1 MSDMYGMKEKVFD
14 IQRFSVDDG
23 PGIRTVIFL
32 CGCPL
37 SCIWCHNPE
46 GMRAACRLLCN
57 ADRCVACEACGNVC
71 PQGAHSFRAADT
83 KGDIMLEHIID
94 RDICVA
100 CGECTRVCPEDAL
113 RLSCSELGVDDAFR
127 ELVSDLPFYKNSGG
141 GVTFS
146 GGEAMLQA
154 ESLAHLAQ
162 LLRDRGISVLIDT
175 AGCVPYSLFE
185 ALRGKTD
192 GYLFDF
198 KTADAEKYKEIG
210 GDLALV
216 TENIRRLLADGERVE
231 IRIPLIPRFNTD
243 DQSVSGIC
251 AALTDLGIK
260 SVTLLPFHRLGS
272 AKYEA
277 MGLKYA
283 YETQAPLSRDDI
295 HAVKSEFEKHFT
307 VTVEG

>member
-1 MSDMYGMKEKVFD
+1 MQALLNVSK
-14 IQRFSVDDG
+14 IQHFSVGDG
-23 PGIRTVIFL
+23 EGIRTTVFL
-32 CGCPL
+32 KGCNLRCP
-37 SCIWCHNPE
+37 WCHNPE
-46 GMRAACRLLCN
+46 NLSHEPVTLHYKTTNLTETLGRRVTAEELLP
-57 ADRCVACEACGNVC
+57 ELLE
-71 PQGAHSFRAADT
+71 
-83 KGDIMLEHIID
+83 DID
-94 RDICVA
+94 
-100 CGECTRVCPEDAL
+100 
-113 RLSCSELGVDDAFR
+113 
-127 ELVSDLPFYKNSGG
+127 FYETSGG

-154 ESLAHLAQ
+154 ESLAHLAK

-175 AGCVPYSLFE
+175 AGCVPYFLFE

-198 KTADAEKYKEIG
+198 KTADAEKYKKIG

-216 TENIRRLLADGERVE
+216 TENIRHLLSDGERVE

-260 SVTLLPFHRLGS
+260 SVSLLPFHRLGS

-295 HAVKSEFEKHFT
+295 NTVRSEFEKHFT